1 MGFSIYRQEVQVM
14 RLRLVGYLLFLFLAF
29 SVPLKA
35 QIEPISTLKVQ
46 PIPLPG
52 GDMIPPTALPDGRLA
67 PSYGLFNQ
75 FFPGFPNQN
84 QPFDPMNADPHGI
97 TNFRGVTAMGYTG
110 GYTNDRKF
118 AVVTDIRVYQG
129 DYIGGEIADPT
140 TAGATKSA
148 RAHGTF
154 VEI

>member
-1 MGFSIYRQEVQVM
+1 M
-14 RLRLVGYLLFLFLAF
+14 RLRLVGYLPFLFLAF

-35 QIEPISTLKVQ
+35 QIDPISALKVQ

-52 GDMIPPTALPDGRLA
+52 GDIIPPTVLPDGSLA

-84 QPFDPMNADPHGI
+84 PPFDPMNADPHGI

-110 GYTNDRKF
+110 GYTTDRKF

-129 DYIGGEIADPT
+129 DYIGGEIADPN
-140 TAGATKSA
+140 TAGASKSA

>member
-1 MGFSIYRQEVQVM
+1 MDFSIYRQEVQAM
-14 RLRLVGYLLFLFLAF
+14 RWRLVGYLLLLLLTF
-29 SVPLKA
+29 SAPLKA
-35 QIEPISTLKVQ
+35 QIEPIPTLKVQ

-52 GDMIPPTALPDGRLA
+52 GDIVPPTPLPGGGIF

-75 FFPGFPNQN
+75 FFPGPPNQTP
-84 QPFDPMNADPHGI
+84 PFDPINADPQGI

-110 GYTNDRKF
+110 GYTHDRKF

-129 DYIGGEIADPT
+129 DYIGGEIADPN
-140 TAGATKSA
+140 TAGATKSV

>member
-1 MGFSIYRQEVQVM
+1 M
-14 RLRLVGYLLFLFLAF
+14 RWRLGYLLLFLLAF

-35 QIEPISTLKVQ
+35 QIEPIPILKVQ

-52 GDMIPPTALPDGRLA
+52 GDIFSPTVLPDGTVVA
-67 PSYGLFNQ
+67 SYGLYNQ
-75 FFPGFPNQN
+75 FFPGPPNQN
-84 QPFDPMNADPHGI
+84 PPFDPMNADPHGI
-97 TNFRGVTAMGYTG
+97 TNFHGVTAMGYTSG
-110 GYTNDRKF
+110 FTNDQKF

-129 DYIGGEIADPT
+129 DYIGGEIADPN

>member
-1 MGFSIYRQEVQVM
+1 M
-14 RLRLVGYLLFLFLAF
+14 RLRLVGCLLLLFLAF
-29 SVPLKA
+29 SVPVRA

-52 GDMIPPTALPDGRLA
+52 GDMIPPTVLPDGRLA

-75 FFPGFPNQN
+75 FFPGFPDQAT
-84 QPFDPMNADPHGI
+84 FDPMNADPQGI

-110 GYTNDRKF
+110 GFTRDKKF

-129 DYIGGEIADPT
+129 DYVGGEIADPT
-140 TAGATKSA
+140 TAGATRSA

>member
-1 MGFSIYRQEVQVM
+1 M
-14 RLRLVGYLLFLFLAF
+14 RWRLGYLLLFLLAF

-35 QIEPISTLKVQ
+35 QIEPIPTLKVQ

-52 GDMIPPTALPDGRLA
+52 GDILPPSAGSIFP
-67 PSYGLFNQ
+67 PYGLYNQ
-75 FFPGFPNQN
+75 FFPGPPNQN
-84 QPFDPMNADPHGI
+84 PPFDPMNADPQGI
-97 TNFRGVTAMGYTG
+97 TNFRGVTAMGYTSG
-110 GYTNDRKF
+110 FTTDQKF

-140 TAGATKSA
+140 TAGASKSA

>member
-1 MGFSIYRQEVQVM
+1 M
-14 RLRLVGYLLFLFLAF
+14 RWRLGYLPFLLLAF

-35 QIEPISTLKVQ
+35 QIEPIPTLKVQ

-52 GDMIPPTALPDGRLA
+52 GDIFPP
-67 PSYGLFNQ
+67 YGLYNQ
-75 FFPGFPNQN
+75 FFPGPPNT
-84 QPFDPMNADPHGI
+84 PSFDPTNADPQGI
-97 TNFRGVTAMGYTG
+97 TNFHGVTAMGYTSG
-110 GYTNDRKF
+110 FTADKKF

-140 TAGATKSA
+140 TAGATQSA

>member
-1 MGFSIYRQEVQVM
+1 M
-14 RLRLVGYLLFLFLAF
+14 RSRLAYLLVLLVAF
-29 SVPLKA
+29 SAPLKA
-35 QIEPISTLKVQ
+35 QIEPIPTLKVQ

-52 GDMIPPTALPDGRLA
+52 GDIVPPTVLPDGTIV

-75 FFPGFPNQN
+75 FFPGPPNQN
-84 QPFDPMNADPHGI
+84 PPFDPMNADPHGI

-110 GYTNDRKF
+110 GFTSDQKF

-129 DYIGGEIADPT
+129 DYIGGEIADPNR
-140 TAGATKSA
+140 AGATKSA
-148 RAHGTF
+148 RAYGTF

>member
-1 MGFSIYRQEVQVM
+1 MTR
-14 RLRLVGYLLFLFLAF
+14 RLGYVAFLLLAF

-35 QIEPISTLKVQ
+35 QIEPMSTLRVQ

-52 GDMIPPTALPDGRLA
+52 GDIIPPTTLADGTLF

-75 FFPGFPNQN
+75 FLPGPPNQN
-84 QPFDPMNADPHGI
+84 PPFDPMNADPHGI
-97 TNFRGVTAMGYTG
+97 TNFHGATAMGYTSG
-110 GYTNDRKF
+110 LTTDQKF

-129 DYIGGEIADPT
+129 DYIGGEIADPN

>member
-1 MGFSIYRQEVQVM
+1 M
-14 RLRLVGYLLFLFLAF
+14 RSRLSYLLLSLLAL

-35 QIEPISTLKVQ
+35 QIEPIPNLKVQ

-52 GDMIPPTALPDGRLA
+52 GDIFSP
-67 PSYGLFNQ
+67 YGLFNQ
-75 FFPGFPNQN
+75 FLPGPPNQN
-84 QPFDPMNADPHGI
+84 PPFDPTNADPHGI
-97 TNFRGVTAMGYTG
+97 TNFRGITAMGYTSG
-110 GYTNDRKF
+110 ITTDQNF

-129 DYIGGEIADPT
+129 DYIGGEIADPN

>member
-1 MGFSIYRQEVQVM
+1 M
-14 RLRLVGYLLFLFLAF
+14 RSRLVGYLLLFLLVF

-46 PIPLPG
+46 PIPLSG
-52 GDMIPPTALPDGRLA
+52 GDIIPPTVLPDGRLA

-75 FFPGFPNQN
+75 FFPGFPNQSS
-84 QPFDPMNADPHGI
+84 FDPMNADPHGI

-110 GYTNDRKF
+110 GYTHDRKF

-129 DYIGGEIADPT
+129 DYIGGEIADPNS
-140 TAGATKSA
+140 AGATRSA
-148 RAHGTF
+148 RGHGTF

>member
-1 MGFSIYRQEVQVM
+1 M
-14 RLRLVGYLLFLFLAF
+14 RSRLGYLLLFLLAF

-35 QIEPISTLKVQ
+35 QIKIEPISTLKVQ

-52 GDMIPPTALPDGRLA
+52 GDIVPPTVLPDGTVV
-67 PSYGLFNQ
+67 PSYGLYNQ
-75 FFPGFPNQN
+75 FFPGPPNQTP
-84 QPFDPMNADPHGI
+84 PFDPMNADPQGI
-97 TNFRGVTAMGYTG
+97 TNFRGVTAMGYTSG
-110 GYTNDRKF
+110 FTTDKKF

-129 DYIGGEIADPT
+129 DYIGGEIADPN

>member
-1 MGFSIYRQEVQVM
+1 MDSSIYRQEVQAM
-14 RLRLVGYLLFLFLAF
+14 RSRLVGYLLLLLLAF

-35 QIEPISTLKVQ
+35 QIEPISSLKVQ

-52 GDMIPPTALPDGRLA
+52 GDIFLP
-67 PSYGLFNQ
+67 YGLYNQ
-75 FFPGFPNQN
+75 FFPGFPNQTS
-84 QPFDPMNADPHGI
+84 FDPMNADPHGI

-129 DYIGGEIADPT
+129 DYIGGEIADPN

>member
-1 MGFSIYRQEVQVM
+1 M
-14 RLRLVGYLLFLFLAF
+14 RSRLGYLAFLLLVF

-52 GDMIPPTALPDGRLA
+52 GDIFPPTVSSDGTVV

-75 FFPGFPNQN
+75 FFPGPPNQN
-84 QPFDPMNADPHGI
+84 PPFDPMNADPHGI
-97 TNFRGVTAMGYTG
+97 TNFHGVTAMGYTSG
-110 GYTNDRKF
+110 FTNDQKF

-129 DYIGGEIADPT
+129 EYIGGEIADPN

>member
-1 MGFSIYRQEVQVM
+1 M
-14 RLRLVGYLLFLFLAF
+14 RSRLGYLLLFLLAF

-52 GDMIPPTALPDGRLA
+52 GDIFPP
-67 PSYGLFNQ
+67 YGLYGQ
-75 FFPGFPNQN
+75 FFPGPPNQN
-84 QPFDPMNADPHGI
+84 PPFDPMNADPQGI
-97 TNFRGVTAMGYTG
+97 TNFHGVTAMGYTSG
-110 GYTNDRKF
+110 FTADKKF
-118 AVVTDIRVYQG
+118 VVLTDIRVYQG
-129 DYIGGEIADPT
+129 DYIGGEIANPNS
-140 TAGATKSA
+140 AGATQSA

>member
-1 MGFSIYRQEVQVM
+1 
-14 RLRLVGYLLFLFLAF
+14 LFVLAASF
-29 SVPLKA
+29 PLKA

-52 GDMIPPTALPDGRLA
+52 GDIFPP
-67 PSYGLFNQ
+67 YGLYNQ
-75 FFPGFPNQN
+75 FFPGPPNTAA
-84 QPFDPMNADPHGI
+84 FDPTNADPHGI
-97 TNFRGVTAMGYTG
+97 TNFRGVSAMGYTSG
-110 GYTNDRKF
+110 FTTDQKF

-129 DYIGGEIADPT
+129 DYVGGEIADPNS
-140 TAGATKSA
+140 AGATKSA